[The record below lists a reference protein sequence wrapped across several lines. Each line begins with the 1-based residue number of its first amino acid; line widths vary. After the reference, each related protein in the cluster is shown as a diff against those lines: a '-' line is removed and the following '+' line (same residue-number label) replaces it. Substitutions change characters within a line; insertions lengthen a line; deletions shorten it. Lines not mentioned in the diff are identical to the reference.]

1 MNKKHLG
8 SFLEALFTKKIKKIS
23 FSERIFNPMKD
34 ILEQAHGEK
43 DVPQINMC

>member
-8 SFLEALFTKKIKKIS
+8 SFLEALFTEKKIS

-43 DVPQINMC
+43 DVSQINMC

>member
-8 SFLEALFTKKIKKIS
+8 SFLEALSQKKKIS

-34 ILEQAHGEK
+34 TLEQAHGEK
-43 DVPQINMC
+43 DVSQINTC